1 MKEKQIGKKKK
12 KGELKKDKIS
22 QKEIRMAEDR
32 EELSE
37 RR

>member
-1 MKEKQIGKKKK
+1 MKERKEKREVK
-12 KGELKKDKIS
+12 KGEYKKDKIS